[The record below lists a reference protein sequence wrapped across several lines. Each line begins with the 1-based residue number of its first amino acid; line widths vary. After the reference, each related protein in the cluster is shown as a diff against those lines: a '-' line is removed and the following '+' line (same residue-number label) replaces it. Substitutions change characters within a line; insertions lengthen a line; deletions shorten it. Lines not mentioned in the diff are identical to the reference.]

1 MKKIRGCIRS
11 SSLYGESAY
20 RLLQRDF
27 DFEIVAFMEE
37 INYLKKDELFGIPV
51 LSQYVIAEKY
61 RTGEIDKIIVPGNLR
76 VSTLKNIEKELK
88 SLKIAKEDII
98 ILPNEYLMEEYE
110 LSEAQKKQIFD
121 NHEFNY
127 MEYLEFHVADHCNQK
142 CENCTHFSQYVKTSV
157 FPEIKDVENDFKKLK
172 TFVDNID
179 RIHILGGESLLN
191 PELGEYI
198 KLVKRIYPY
207 TKLSCVTNGI
217 LIKKMSSEL
226 MATIHEYNVE
236 LKLSSYKPLWKGMD
250 DIIGILKSNGIR
262 YRVTPPIDKFF
273 KVIDLNTKIKFPYAS
288 LVGVPPCYCKNIY
301 KGKMAVCPTVCYSE
315 YYDEYFHTTQLS
327 EKAKGGKIV
336 LDEVHSFSELR
347 DALEKPCELC
357 DYCLIYRAGN
367 DGNLQED
374 WKRFEEA
381 L

>member
-1 MKKIRGCIRS
+1 
-11 SSLYGESAY
+11 
-20 RLLQRDF
+20 
-27 DFEIVAFMEE
+27 MEE

-61 RTGEIDKIIVPGNLR
+61 RTGEIDKIIVPGNLW
-76 VSTLKNIEKELK
+76 VPTLKNIEKELE
-88 SLKIAKEDII
+88 SLKIEKGDII

-110 LSEAQKKQIFD
+110 LSEAQKNQIFE

-142 CENCTHFSQYVKTSV
+142 CENCTHFSQYVKTCV
-157 FPEIKDVENDFKKLK
+157 FPDIKEVENDFKKLK
-172 TFVDNID
+172 LLVDNIA

-198 KLVKRIYPY
+198 KLVKKIYPY
-207 TKLSCVTNGI
+207 TKLTCVTNGL

-226 MATIHEYNVE
+226 MATMNEYDVE
-236 LKLSSYKPLWKGMD
+236 LEISSYKPLWKGMD
-250 DIIGILKSNGIR
+250 SIIDFLKSNGIR
-262 YRVTPPIDKFF
+262 YRVSPPIAKFF

-288 LVGVPPCYCKNIY
+288 LVGVLPCICKNMY
-301 KGKMAVCPTVCYSE
+301 RGKMAVCPMVCYSE

-327 EKAKGGKIV
+327 EKAKGGRIS

-347 DALEKPCELC
+347 AALEKPCELC
-357 DYCLIYRAGN
+357 DYCVIYRARN
-367 DGNLQED
+367 DSDLQED
-374 WKRFEEA
+374 WKRCEEA